1 MNNDELKQ
9 LLANFYE
16 GQTDEHE
23 EQQIKACFEH
33 DEQLTPEL
41 REEKKLFLALARHRA
56 EPLQEVPDAL
66 EQKLAR
72 LIDEQAAASARPRP
86 IRLATL
92 RNRPLKWVA
101 AILLLLASG
110 WSLIHLATKPETPL
124 CQDTF
129 TDPKEA
135 YKVLCTTLMEVSKG
149 INEGMEQLAE
159 VGHDIAQVRNINYN
173 EPNTEKQ

>member
-1 MNNDELKQ
+1 MNINELKQ

-23 EQQIKACFEH
+23 EQQIKAYFEH
-33 DEQLTPEL
+33 EEQLPPEL
-41 REEKKLFLALARHRA
+41 QEEKKLFLTLVRHRA
-56 EPLQEVPDAL
+56 EHLQVPDTL

-72 LIDEQAAASARPRP
+72 LIDEQAPASAPPRP
-86 IRLATL
+86 IL
-92 RNRPLKWVA
+92 RNRPLKWAA

-110 WSLIHLATKPETPL
+110 WSLIHFATKPETPL
-124 CQDTF
+124 YQDTF

-149 INEGMEQLAE
+149 LNEGMEQLAE

-173 EPNTEKQ
+173 EQNTEKQ